1 MSKQTVY
8 VVTGFVED
16 WEERGIDS
24 PFDEYFTDTRVEAED
39 LRAFFLI
46 SGYYDDVS
54 VSGPEE
60 REVVDE

>member
-39 LRAFFLI
+39 LRELLL
-46 SGYYDDVS
+46 SMGVYDDVY